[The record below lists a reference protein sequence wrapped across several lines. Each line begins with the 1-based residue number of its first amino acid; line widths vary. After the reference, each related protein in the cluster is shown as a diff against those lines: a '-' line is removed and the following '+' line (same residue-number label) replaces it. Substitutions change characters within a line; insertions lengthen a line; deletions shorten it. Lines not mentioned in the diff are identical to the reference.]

1 MAIPSIPRLAV
12 LTLGLALAA
21 AASAADEAQ
30 LVEAIN
36 AYRGQVQ
43 SCGGQASGEL
53 PPLAAD
59 PRLALPVN
67 AAGDLQQAMAQAA
80 YPMVNVQSISLSGP
94 RDAGAAMKALQESF
108 CRVVLDPQ
116 FVDVGVSRQ
125 DRDWRIVLARPLL
138 RGGMGDWQA
147 EGQKLLERINA
158 ARGQARQCGGKPYA
172 AAQPLAWN
180 ATLGGAAEA
189 HSRAMANGNFFDHL
203 DRDGRTPRRP
213 RRAGRLQRRAGRR
226 KHRRRPGRGGQ
237 GGRRLAGQPGPL
249 RQPDE
254 PRLPRAGRGLR
265 HRSEERRGNLLDGH
279 VRFVLKSSAPGADD
293 GLGAFRKRKTRR
305 HGAGFPFSLSRPQ
318 CGALRVRRMCRLT
331 SLYSR

>member
-147 EGQKLLERINA
+147 EGRSSWNGSTPPA
-158 ARGQARQCGGKPYA
+158 GKPA
-172 AAQPLAWN
+172 SAVASPTQRPSRWPGTPPLAAPPKRIRGRWPT
-180 ATLGGAAEA
+180 ATSSTTSTATAAPPA
-189 HSRAMANGNFFDHL
+189 TAPSWPATA
-203 DRDGRTPRRP
+203 
-213 RRAGRLQRRAGRR
+213 AG
-226 KHRRRPGRGGQ
+226 
-237 GGRRLAGQPGPL
+237 
-249 RQPDE
+249 
-254 PRLPRAGRGLR
+254 
-265 HRSEERRGNLLDGH
+265 
-279 VRFVLKSSAPGADD
+279 
-293 GLGAFRKRKTRR
+293 
-305 HGAGFPFSLSRPQ
+305 
-318 CGALRVRRMCRLT
+318 
-331 SLYSR
+331 

>member
-203 DRDGRTPRRP
+203 DRDGRTP
-213 RRAGRLQRRAGRR
+213 GD
-226 KHRRRPGRGGQ
+226 RGAVA
-237 GGRRLAGQPGPL
+237 RAGQPGPL

-265 HRSEERRGNLLDGH
+265 HRSEERRRNLLDGH
-279 VRFVLKSSAPGADD
+279 VRFALKSSAPGADE

>member
-30 LVEAIN
+30 LIEAIN

-94 RDAGAAMKALQESF
+94 RDAGAAMKALEESF

-203 DRDGRTPRRP
+203 
-213 RRAGRLQRRAGRR
+213 
-226 KHRRRPGRGGQ
+226 
-237 GGRRLAGQPGPL
+237 
-249 RQPDE
+249 
-254 PRLPRAGRGLR
+254 
-265 HRSEERRGNLLDGH
+265 
-279 VRFVLKSSAPGADD
+279 
-293 GLGAFRKRKTRR
+293 
-305 HGAGFPFSLSRPQ
+305 
-318 CGALRVRRMCRLT
+318 
-331 SLYSR
+331 

>member
-30 LVEAIN
+30 LIEAIN

-94 RDAGAAMKALQESF
+94 RDAGAAMKALEESF

-125 DRDWRIVLARPLL
+125 TATGASSSPGHCCAAAWAIGRRKGRSSWNGSTPPAGKPASAVASPTQRPSRWPGTPPWRRRRSAFAGDGQRQLL
-138 RGGMGDWQA
+138 RPP
-147 EGQKLLERINA
+147 R
-158 ARGQARQCGGKPYA
+158 
-172 AAQPLAWN
+172 
-180 ATLGGAAEA
+180 
-189 HSRAMANGNFFDHL
+189 
-203 DRDGRTPRRP
+203 PRRP
-213 RRAGRLQRRAGRR
+213 HPGDRAE
-226 KHRRRPGRGGQ
+226 
-237 GGRRLAGQPGPL
+237 LAGYSGGLVGENIAAGQDGVDKVVDGWLASPGHC
-249 RQPDE
+249 
-254 PRLPRAGRGLR
+254 A
-265 HRSEERRGNLLDGH
+265 NLMN
-279 VRFVLKSSAPGADD
+279 PGYRE
-293 GLGAFRKRKTRR
+293 LGAAYATDPKSD
-305 HGAGFPFSLSRPQ
+305 AGIYWTAMFGSP
-318 CGALRVRRMCRLT
+318 
-331 SLYSR
+331 

>member
-94 RDAGAAMKALQESF
+94 RDAGAAMKALEESF

-180 ATLGGAAEA
+180 AT
-189 HSRAMANGNFFDHL
+189 
-203 DRDGRTPRRP
+203 
-213 RRAGRLQRRAGRR
+213 
-226 KHRRRPGRGGQ
+226 
-237 GGRRLAGQPGPL
+237 
-249 RQPDE
+249 
-254 PRLPRAGRGLR
+254 
-265 HRSEERRGNLLDGH
+265 
-279 VRFVLKSSAPGADD
+279 
-293 GLGAFRKRKTRR
+293 
-305 HGAGFPFSLSRPQ
+305 
-318 CGALRVRRMCRLT
+318 
-331 SLYSR
+331 

>member
-203 DRDGRTPRRP
+203 DRDGRTPGDRAELAGYSGGLIGENIAAGQDGVDKVVDGWLASPGHCANLMNPATASWARP
-213 RRAGRLQRRAGRR
+213 TPPIRRATRESTGRPCSVRPEVLRAR
-226 KHRRRPGRGGQ
+226 
-237 GGRRLAGQPGPL
+237 
-249 RQPDE
+249 
-254 PRLPRAGRGLR
+254 
-265 HRSEERRGNLLDGH
+265 N
-279 VRFVLKSSAPGADD
+279 
-293 GLGAFRKRKTRR
+293 
-305 HGAGFPFSLSRPQ
+305 
-318 CGALRVRRMCRLT
+318 
-331 SLYSR
+331 

>member
-94 RDAGAAMKALQESF
+94 RDAGAAMKR
-108 CRVVLDPQ
+108 CRKASAAWCSTRNSSTSASAGTATGASSSP
-116 FVDVGVSRQ
+116 GHCCAAA
-125 DRDWRIVLARPLL
+125 WAI
-138 RGGMGDWQA
+138 G
-147 EGQKLLERINA
+147 ERKGRSSWNGSTPPA
-158 ARGQARQCGGKPYA
+158 GKPA
-172 AAQPLAWN
+172 SAVASPTQRPSRWPGTPPLAAPPKRIRGRWPT
-180 ATLGGAAEA
+180 ATSTTSTATAA
-189 HSRAMANGNFFDHL
+189 
-203 DRDGRTPRRP
+203 PRRP
-213 RRAGRLQRRAGRR
+213 RRAGRLQRRADRR
-226 KHRRRPGRGGQ
+226 NIA
-237 GGRRLAGQPGPL
+237 AGQDGVDKVVDGWLASPGHC
-249 RQPDE
+249 
-254 PRLPRAGRGLR
+254 A
-265 HRSEERRGNLLDGH
+265 NLMN
-279 VRFVLKSSAPGADD
+279 PGYRE
-293 GLGAFRKRKTRR
+293 LGAAYATDPKSD
-305 HGAGFPFSLSRPQ
+305 AGIYWTAMFGSP
-318 CGALRVRRMCRLT
+318 
-331 SLYSR
+331 